1 MATRTDLRPR
11 GVEGY
16 TVARDELRALIVS
29 ALDKAQTSS
38 IKSEVDPESFHPEEC
53 IIIANTQGAPA
64 LVNTEGVGGF
74 ANLTKGSKAT
84 IEVWFS
90 IGEYGYLRSID
101 LPVHDVIA
109 LSTSTPHDLADFI
122 RTFGDRLDT
131 NHSLWYNWAKS

>member
-16 TVARDELRALIVS
+16 TVARDELRALIAS
-29 ALDKAQTSS
+29 ALDKS
-38 IKSEVDPESFHPEEC
+38 
-53 IIIANTQGAPA
+53 
-64 LVNTEGVGGF
+64 
-74 ANLTKGSKAT
+74 NLTKGSKAT